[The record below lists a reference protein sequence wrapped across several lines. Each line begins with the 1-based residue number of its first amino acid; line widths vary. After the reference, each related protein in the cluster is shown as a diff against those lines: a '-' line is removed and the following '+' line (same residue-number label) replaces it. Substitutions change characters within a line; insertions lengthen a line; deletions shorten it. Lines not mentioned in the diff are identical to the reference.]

1 MAHTYLDL
9 VYGSLEKGAQ
19 MTTQPY
25 CSKIL
30 IQDLKKIMKLS
41 LGRKKTPPN
50 QTQTSELLFSISL
63 FLSLM
68 VHLFHIFSPL
78 YTEES

>member
-1 MAHTYLDL
+1 MARTYLDL

-41 LGRKKTPPN
+41 LGRKKKH
-50 QTQTSELLFSISL
+50 QTKPKLLTYYSL
-63 FLSLM
+63 LAF
-68 VHLFHIFSPL
+68 F
-78 YTEES
+78 